1 MRVTLKVWRQ
11 QGPQD
16 SGEFVTYVAD
26 GLSPEMSFLEMLD
39 SVNDRLTV
47 EGDSPIEFEADCREG
62 ICQRRGTS
70 GI

>member
-11 QGPQD
+11 QGPQA

-39 SVNDRLTV
+39 SVKRSPHRRRRFARSSSKPTV
-47 EGDSPIEFEADCREG
+47 ARE
-62 ICQRRGTS
+62 S
-70 GI
+70 VAHAAS